1 MENKNVLK
9 EIDFKNCVGA
19 KLLCI
24 KYDERD
30 GYIKIQD
37 RIRYLALFDYGWF
50 DIICGKIKYITSKKS
65 GVTDSTNHN
74 FGWPVEKILTFRN
87 VVILIKSVVN
97 KNKNEYNYDIFL
109 AKSNIKYF

>member
-9 EIDFKNCVGA
+9 EIDFKNCVGE

-24 KYDERD
+24 RYDERD

-74 FGWPVEKILTFRN
+74 FG
-87 VVILIKSVVN
+87 
-97 KNKNEYNYDIFL
+97 
-109 AKSNIKYF
+109 